1 MSFLSG
7 LSNIFHGIGH
17 VFDAHDDDQKKKEQ
31 QQQQQQAQQP
41 RAPMAAPGS
50 SPRQNPTPAPVAPPK
65 AAPIA
70 LPTAL
75 YQGNNNQQNVPQ
87 AGSYDP
93 NAPLVKAVNDQEA
106 ARAAANIAHPQVRQS
121 LIHNLVHGALTGA
134 KDVGSVAAGTSLGVL
149 RAGEGLV
156 QGVTDIPKLAVD
168 AGTWAGDKLSGTDYK
183 PQFVKAIDNA
193 TNAVDAPQ
201 KFLQKKTDEAAQA
214 FGAPGAAVYKPV
226 QVAAN
231 VATVIPAGAAA
242 LSKIGEV
249 RNLGKLG
256 DVASGVNDFVSGQK
270 AASPA
275 LQALEKVRSN
285 VANRFEEV
293 NGVHGTPDVEAPAK
307 PSIEAGVKSANPNQE
322 RDAVA
327 QAEAAAPPPPEPLPQ
342 IEEHALNDHEQAALT
357 NLNKDAKTRVLTDDE
372 EKLRTAL
379 RGKSDTIDAAN
390 NPEPTT
396 PVKAGKSTGN
406 PRSMRQFEYTDEPMT
421 DGMKKAL
428 AELEGNQTNT
438 DYQAA
443 HDELRNLSKEAGQ
456 PELYRKVMQHIADNN
471 MSQAEASAYIK
482 QGLSGMRDS
491 GTNAKIRGARANET
505 TKSRPTSPKSSTTP
519 PAQLEA
525 PSKLITS
532 TAPLTPVEKPLSK
545 VRATPKTEAAR
556 PQAEK
561 QPLSQVSTS
570 PSKSPKL
577 MSDTV
582 PQTSNG
588 VKTAP
593 NAPNLR
599 PQAVKDLEEIGKKED
614 AANPNKTK
622 WQQIT
627 GSTKE
632 HDVFSND
639 DLNNAADRYTA
650 TKTDEELAK
659 DYASDGTKKVSIN
672 SAADL
677 AKAYSAVKRFGKMAA
692 DGNKDVGTAI
702 DDILTA
708 AEEHVSRAGR
718 TLNYAGSMYDSLPKE
733 AKTAYLLRSVEKARA
748 SSGLEPLTDAEK
760 SAATET
766 INKLLDKGEG
776 HMEVATK
783 AQGKIEAARD
793 AAKAGEKGKSTVGD
807 LYKQDSIAQ
816 DSIRKAQAA
825 QGELTDAYSKLAP
838 EKLGVGN
845 VGERAGNLA
854 RSLMLTSVTGRASD
868 VASTSA
874 NVLHLLTQHSVEAA
888 IGKIANTG
896 RQVAGKTPGK
906 YIDTLPSP
914 TAFVHGGAQ
923 GLQKTTGEL
932 AGKSYVSDVQK
943 MTKSNPEVGKG
954 QLHLAQGSGFTKFV
968 SSRAH
973 AMAEAATNLSSGVK
987 NTRLLQLAYQDGKKA
1002 GLTGDDLDLY
1012 AHSTAL
1018 SPTKMMSAAGDK
1030 LIDEVNNMNDN
1041 PFTHGLET
1049 VAKGFDKIPVVGD
1062 TIRNLVSP
1070 FNRWIGGAAWN
1081 GVTDKNV
1088 VANFIKAGRAMTKGD
1103 SQEAVHQ
1110 LAGLVTNS
1118 AGAMGAGYAL
1128 AQAGVLRTTN
1138 GEGYNDDGLYL
1149 HLGAH
1154 NIPVGFFGFFAPGI
1168 IMGAATHDAM
1178 KDNSGKNI
1186 AQKVMDIA
1194 TNSFDKMATAYLHN
1208 TTIGGGNSL
1217 LRDAENAIQHKSGV
1231 TWGDVGVNAAGDAAG
1246 NYIPGITGD
1255 ANSAIN
1261 TFNIGNLNPNHEAG
1275 LTKATEGMSGKM
1287 NPATGNPSTAKDVP
1301 KSVANQLANRIPVL
1315 GQKVVPRNPGVAA
1328 PDPYSRVFRGDNESP
1343 EQQTTKNAVSVL
1355 PQDQQDKV
1363 MAALRKDSGA
1373 TKYTA
1378 QKAADA
1384 AAPGPA
1390 KDKAQQVVD
1399 KMNFGTDGK
1408 NRVTAAVDQAKQTQ
1422 DVGKFQTTGSDQQIK
1437 TIGDKTYAMIKGKA
1451 SSFDT
1456 PQKAQQAVDLQ
1467 NFKDSSAKT
1476 LTKNGMVFERGSNG
1490 KVTSMEQKDYDYK
1503 QANDKITSAKNSGD
1517 VTGYTSGH
1525 QKLLDNIGWQ
1535 LNHADLTP
1543 EARASLVQKAVQSQE
1558 EIAKTNQYGGFTK
1571 PKNATAYATP
1581 TITGAK
1587 DGYVPKIQE
1596 YGAKHG
1602 VDINA
1607 LLSVAAVEGLGGG
1620 VGDGG
1625 HAFGPFQM
1633 NDAGG
1638 VLTGKYKSS
1647 DEAKAYAE
1655 SDAGIED
1662 AIKQIAAVAKGKTG
1676 ADAIK
1681 AIVSG
1686 FERPADPNGEIA
1698 KALALYTGG
1707 KVKLTPNNSSSVTA
1721 SDASSSAAAARNA
1734 ANTIGSVHQMAAYN
1748 FGSLSPQKLAGGTI
1762 PTIQSMKSGDLI
1774 KQRQISV
1781 SKVK

>member
-17 VFDAHDDDQKKKEQ
+17 VFDAHDDDQKKKDAAA
-31 QQQQQQAQQP
+31 QAQQA
-41 RAPMAAPGS
+41 RATMAAPGS
-50 SPRQNPTPAPVAPPK
+50 SPRQNPTPAPAPTPTPQPRT
-65 AAPIA
+65 APVI
-70 LPTAL
+70 PGTNL
-75 YQGNNNQQNVPQ
+75 YQGGGQQNMPQ
-87 AGSYDP
+87 TGSYDA

-106 ARAAANIAHPQVRQS
+106 ARAAVAAAHPQARQS

-134 KDVGSVAAGTSLGVL
+134 KDVGSVAAGASLGVL
-149 RAGEGLV
+149 RAGEGIV
-156 QGVTDIPKLAVD
+156 QGVTDIPKIAVD
-168 AGTWAGDKLSGTDYK
+168 AGTWAGDKISGTNYK
-183 PQFVKAIDNA
+183 PQFVQAIDDA
-193 TNAVDAPQ
+193 TAKIDAPQ
-201 KFLQKKTDEAAQA
+201 KWLAKKTDEAAQA
-214 FGAPGAAVYKPV
+214 FGAPGAAAYKPT

-231 VATVIPAGAAA
+231 IATIIPAGAAA
-242 LSKIGEV
+242 LSKVGQVGKIDDVVQYG
-249 RNLGKLG
+249 GKLG
-256 DVASGVNDFVSGQK
+256 GIGSKAAAVNDFSK
-270 AASPA
+270 AQVAGSPTMQ
-275 LQALEKVRSN
+275 LLEKAKTGLV
-285 VANRFEEV
+285 NRFEDV

-307 PSIEAGVKSANPNQE
+307 PSIEAGIKSANPNQE

-327 QAEAAAPPPPEPLPQ
+327 QVEAATPPAPAPEPLPDIQ
-342 IEEHALNDHEQAALT
+342 EHALNDHEKAALD
-357 NLNKDAKTRVLTDDE
+357 NLNKDAKTKVLTDE
-372 EKLRTAL
+372 EAGMRSAL
-379 RGKSDTIDAAN
+379 QEKSDTIDMAN
-390 NPEPTT
+390 NPQPTA
-396 PVKAGKSTGN
+396 PVKAGKSTAN
-406 PRSMRQFEYTDEPMT
+406 PTDTKQTRSLPSELTKAPAKVSAQKAQSSDEVI
-421 DGMKKAL
+421 
-428 AELEGNQTNT
+428 
-438 DYQAA
+438 
-443 HDELRNLSKEAGQ
+443 SK
-456 PELYRKVMQHIADNN
+456 
-471 MSQAEASAYIK
+471 
-482 QGLSGMRDS
+482 
-491 GTNAKIRGARANET
+491 
-505 TKSRPTSPKSSTTP
+505 PTSAAKPSKAISSPQDATQSLPKSS
-519 PAQLEA
+519 
-525 PSKLITS
+525 
-532 TAPLTPVEKPLSK
+532 
-545 VRATPKTEAAR
+545 
-556 PQAEK
+556 
-561 QPLSQVSTS
+561 
-570 PSKSPKL
+570 SKSPV

-766 INKLLDKGEG
+766 INSLLDKGEG

-1138 GEGYNDDGLYL
+1138 AEGYNDDGLYL

-1217 LRDAENAIQHKSGV
+1217 LRDAENAIQHKNGV

-1328 PDPYSRVFRGDNESP
+1328 PDPYSRIFRGDNESP